1 MKKLIKS
8 FANLKLAIVLLL
20 LIAFFSA
27 LGSIIDQDKSIEFY
41 QKNYSSLIFNI
52 PVWVYLKFFLLNQI
66 YSAWWFFILLII
78 FGVCLLSCTFLQQ
91 FPALKFARR
100 YYFYSY
106 QSQFNKLKF
115 KFTAT
120 KTIKSQAC
128 FRLIENNYSIFQ
140 NNKGFYSYK
149 GLVGRIGPVIVHL
162 SIICILVGS
171 IFGALK
177 GFTAQEFVPKSEI
190 FHIQNIVKSGQ
201 FSKISQQAIRIN
213 DFWIDYN
220 KLGLIK
226 QFQSDIS
233 ILSGKGNEVVRKT
246 ISVNNPLSFKG
257 LTFYQTDWGV
267 SGLRLKITN
276 KNLNIQLPVSKTL
289 QSSQKLWVSWLPLNL
304 PDKTGLIIL
313 LNTAR
318 GKIELYNE
326 NAQFLQNITIGQ
338 SIDISNALSI
348 NILEFIFST
357 GIQIKADPG
366 IAMIYTGFGFLI
378 LSSFVSY
385 VSFSEIWLLETA
397 NDVLV
402 GGQTNRAKVK
412 FKIEI
417 ARLKKSFSEKI
428 KVG

>member
-1 MKKLIKS
+1 MKKLIKA
-8 FANLKLAIVLLL
+8 FANLKLAILLLL

-41 QKNYSSLIFNI
+41 QKTYSSLLFNI
-52 PVWVYLKFFLLNQI
+52 PVWMYLKFFLLNQI
-66 YSAWWFFILLII
+66 YSAWWFFLLLII

-115 KFTAT
+115 KFTAN

-162 SIICILVGS
+162 SIICILIGS

-201 FSKISQQAIRIN
+201 LSKISQQAIRIN

-233 ILSGKGNEVVRKT
+233 ILSGKGSEVARKT

-267 SGLRLKITN
+267 TGLRLKITN
-276 KNLNIQLPVSKTL
+276 KTLNIQLPVSKTL

-304 PDKTGLIIL
+304 TNKTGLIIL

-326 NAQFLQNITIGQ
+326 NAQFLQNINIGQ
-338 SIDISNALSI
+338 SIDISNSLSI
-348 NILEFIFST
+348 NILEFIYST
-357 GIQIKADPG
+357 GIQIKSDPG
-366 IAMIYTGFGFLI
+366 IIMIYTGFGFLI
-378 LSSFVSY
+378 VSSFVSY

-397 NDVLV
+397 NEVLV

-417 ARLKKSFSEKI
+417 ARLKKIFSEKI
-428 KVG
+428 KVI